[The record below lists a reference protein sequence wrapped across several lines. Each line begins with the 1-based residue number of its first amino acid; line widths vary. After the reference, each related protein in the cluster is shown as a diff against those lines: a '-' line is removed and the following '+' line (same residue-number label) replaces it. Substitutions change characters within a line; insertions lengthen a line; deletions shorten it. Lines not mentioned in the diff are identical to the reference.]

1 MLKTDTAVSDRSLS
15 QRLTMQ
21 AAPAVTL
28 FARLALG
35 AGFLS
40 AVADRFGLWGA
51 PGATNVAWGDFA
63 HFEDYAAKLNPFL
76 PDGLISVLAW
86 VITAAE
92 VVAGV
97 ALIAGFQVR
106 AAAILSAVLLL
117 GFAAGMTIGTG
128 PKTALDAS
136 VPAAAAAALML
147 ACWPDQGGT
156 GLART

>member
-1 MLKTDTAVSDRSLS
+1 MHTASVV
-15 QRLTMQ
+15 
-21 AAPAVTL
+21 AL
-28 FARLALG
+28 FARFALG

-40 AVADRFGLWGA
+40 AVADRFGVWGA

-63 HFEDYAAKLNPFL
+63 HFQAYAAKLNPFL
-76 PDGLISVLAW
+76 PAGMIPALAW

-92 VVAGV
+92 VVTGV
-97 ALIAGFQVR
+97 ALIAGFRVR

-117 GFAAGMTIGTG
+117 GFSIGMAIGTG

-147 ACWPDQGGT
+147 ACWPDRRGT
-156 GLART
+156 VRRRI